1 VPAAS
6 EESAP
11 AAVALE
17 TDGKPAAE

>member
-11 AAVALE
+11 AAVGLE